1 MTAEDN
7 ALYYGDC
14 LTWMEE
20 WLPDARHSVDLIY
33 LDPPFNSNTNYN
45 ILFGR
50 GNGVSAQ
57 MRGFTDTWRWDAA
70 AAERQARL
78 EDATRH
84 PVHEV
89 ARALRALL
97 GESGM
102 LAYLTYLGER
112 LAVMRD
118 LLKPNGALYLHCDD
132 TASHYLRILLD
143 AIFGPQRYRNHIAW
157 RRATAHNDSRRFG
170 RILDHILYYANGDDP
185 YWDGDAIAE
194 PRTEEEIARAY
205 PLTDDRGRYRAAA
218 HLTAAGVTKEGES
231 GRPWKGYDI
240 SAAGRH
246 WSPPRTGTYAE
257 YIERELILGYRS
269 IKGVHAR
276 LDALDAAGLIVEP
289 GNGNG
294 NDNGTGLPALK
305 RYAAADRGVPPQNL
319 ILNPIGFTDWS
330 AGRGERLGYPTQKPL
345 ALLEKLITV
354 SCPPGG
360 LVLDPFC
367 GCGTAVVAAHNL
379 GRRWMGIDISA
390 TAIELILGR
399 RLEPMGI
406 TLQAQG
412 MPHSLADAR
421 KQASEQP
428 YSFESWAITRI
439 PGFAPNDRQRG
450 DGGVDGRA
458 MLLNQPENHESRLA
472 LAQVKGGAFHLSA
485 FRDFLHVIERE
496 DAAAGVFITLDPVSS
511 PSARAE
517 AREQGEIAVGAER
530 YPRVQLWSIADF
542 FEGRKPSLPTLA
554 DPYRGGAVQP
564 ALRPA

>member
-1 MTAEDN
+1 MAADN

-70 AAERQARL
+70 AAERSARL
-78 EDATRH
+78 ESATRH

-112 LAVMRD
+112 LAIMRD

-194 PRTEEEIARAY
+194 P
-205 PLTDDRGRYRAAA
+205 LTDAEIRGLYPMQDEHGRYRTSD
-218 HLTAAGVTKEGES
+218 LTGAGATQGES
-231 GRPWKGYDI
+231 GEPWRIYDV
-240 SAAGRH
+240 SERNRH
-246 WSPPRTGTYAE
+246 WSPPRTGAYAA
-257 YIERELILGYRS
+257 YIEREFIPGYSR
-269 IKGVHAR
+269 IDGIHAR
-276 LDALDAAGLIVEP
+276 LDALDAAGLIHHPDDGFWP
-289 GNGNG
+289 G
-294 NDNGTGLPALK
+294 LK
-305 RYAAADRGVPPQNL
+305 RYAAADRGIPPQNL
-319 ILNPIGFTDWS
+319 ILRPTGFTNWNV
-330 AGRGERLGYPTQKPL
+330 GRGEHLGYPTQKPL
-345 ALLEKLITV
+345 ALLEKLITA
-354 SCPPGG
+354 SCPPDG

-496 DAAAGVFITLDPVSS
+496 DAAVGIFITLDPVSS
-511 PSARAE
+511 SGARAA

-542 FEGRKPSLPTLA
+542 FEGRRPSLPTLA

>member
-1 MTAEDN
+1 M
-7 ALYYGDC
+7 
-14 LTWMEE
+14 
-20 WLPDARHSVDLIY
+20 
-33 LDPPFNSNTNYN
+33 
-45 ILFGR
+45 
-50 GNGVSAQ
+50 
-57 MRGFTDTWRWDAA
+57 
-70 AAERQARL
+70 
-78 EDATRH
+78 
-84 PVHEV
+84 
-89 ARALRALL
+89 
-97 GESGM
+97 
-102 LAYLTYLGER
+102 
-112 LAVMRD
+112 
-118 LLKPNGALYLHCDD
+118 
-132 TASHYLRILLD
+132 
-143 AIFGPQRYRNHIAW
+143 
-157 RRATAHNDSRRFG
+157 
-170 RILDHILYYANGDDP
+170 
-185 YWDGDAIAE
+185 
-194 PRTEEEIARAY
+194 
-205 PLTDDRGRYRAAA
+205 
-218 HLTAAGVTKEGES
+218 
-231 GRPWKGYDI
+231 
-240 SAAGRH
+240 
-246 WSPPRTGTYAE
+246 
-257 YIERELILGYRS
+257 
-269 IKGVHAR
+269 
-276 LDALDAAGLIVEP
+276 DALDAVGLIVEP

-294 NDNGTGLPALK
+294 NDNGAGLPALK

-496 DAAAGVFITLDPVSS
+496 DAAVGIFITLDPVSS
-511 PSARAE
+511 SGARAT
-517 AREQGEIAVGAER
+517 ARAQGEIAVGAER

>member
-1 MTAEDN
+1 MPAEDN

-20 WLPDARHSVDLIY
+20 WLPEARRSVDLIY

-70 AAERQARL
+70 AAERSARL
-78 EDATRH
+78 ESAARH
-84 PVHEV
+84 PIHEV

-194 PRTEEEIARAY
+194 PRSEEEIRAAY
-205 PLTDDRGRYRAAA
+205 PLTDDRGRYRTAD
-218 HLTAAGVTKEGES
+218 LTGASASDGES
-231 GRPWKGYDI
+231 GEPWRGYDV
-240 SAAGRH
+240 SERTRH
-246 WSPPRTGTYAE
+246 WSPPKTGAYAA
-257 YIERELILGYRS
+257 YIEREFIPGYS
-269 IKGVHAR
+269 GIEGIHAR
-276 LDALDAAGLIVEP
+276 LDALDAAGLVHHPDDGFWP
-289 GNGNG
+289 G
-294 NDNGTGLPALK
+294 LK
-305 RYAAADRGVPPQNL
+305 RYAVADRGIPPQNL
-319 ILNPIGFTDWS
+319 ILRPTGFTNWNV
-330 AGRGERLGYPTQKPL
+330 GRGEHLGYPTQKPL

-399 RLEPMGI
+399 RLEPMGV

-472 LAQVKGGAFHLSA
+472 LAQVKGGAFQLSA
-485 FRDFLHVIERE
+485 FRDFLHVVERE
-496 DAAAGVFITLDPVSS
+496 DAAVGIFITLDPVSS
-511 PSARAE
+511 GGARAA

-530 YPRVQLWSIADF
+530 YPRVQFWSIADF

>member
-1 MTAEDN
+1 MPAEDN

-78 EDATRH
+78 EDASRH

-112 LAVMRD
+112 LAVMRE

-194 PRTEEEIARAY
+194 PLTDKELRDAY
-205 PLTDDRGRYRAAA
+205 PLRDEHGHYR
-218 HLTAAGVTKEGES
+218 LDNMTGAGATQGES
-231 GRPWKGYDI
+231 GQPWRGYNV
-240 SAAGRH
+240 AERRRH
-246 WSPPRTGTYAE
+246 WAPPRTSAYAA
-257 YIERELILGYRS
+257 YIEREFIPGYRA
-269 IKGVHAR
+269 IEGVHAR
-276 LDALDAAGLIVEP
+276 LDALDEAGLIRHPDEGVWP
-289 GNGNG
+289 G
-294 NDNGTGLPALK
+294 LK
-305 RYAAADRGVPPQNL
+305 RYLTDNPSIPPQNL
-319 ILNPIGFTDWS
+319 ILEPRGFTNWNV
-330 AGRGERLGYPTQKPL
+330 GRGEHLGYPTQKPL
-345 ALLEKLITV
+345 ALLEKLIAV
-354 SCPPGG
+354 SCPPDG

-367 GCGTAVVAAHNL
+367 GCGTTVVAAHNL

-390 TAIELILGR
+390 TAIDIIQSR
-399 RLEPMGI
+399 RLGPMGI
-406 TLQAQG
+406 VTQARG
-412 MPHSLADAR
+412 MPYSLADAR
-421 KQASEQP
+421 RQASEKP
-428 YSFESWAITRI
+428 FEFQHWAVSRVS
-439 PGFAPNDRQRG
+439 GLAPNEKLTGDRG
-450 DGGVDGRA
+450 IDGRG
-458 MLLNQPENHESRLA
+458 MLLTQPENHKSRLV
-472 LAQVKGGAFHLSA
+472 LAQAKGGAFKLSE
-485 FRDFLHVIERE
+485 FREFLHVVERDE
-496 DAAAGVFITLDPVSS
+496 AAAGVFITLDPVSS

-517 AREQGEIAVGAER
+517 AREQGEIAVGAGR
-530 YPRVQLWSIADF
+530 YPRIQLWSIADF
-542 FEGRKPSLPTLA
+542 FESRQPNLPALA

-564 ALRPA
+564 ALRPT

>member
-1 MTAEDN
+1 MAAEDN

-78 EDATRH
+78 EDASRH

-157 RRATAHNDSRRFG
+157 RRATSHNDSKRYG

-194 PRTEEEIARAY
+194 PRTEEEISRAY

-257 YIERELILGYRS
+257 YIERELIPGYRS

-276 LDALDAAGLIVEP
+276 LDALDAAGLIAEP

-294 NDNGTGLPALK
+294 NGAGLPALK
-305 RYAAADRGVPPQNL
+305 RYAAGGAPRLSDAEAAGPAGEADHRLLP
-319 ILNPIGFTDWS
+319 
-330 AGRGERLGYPTQKPL
+330 AGRARARPLLRLRHRRRRRPQPGAALDGHRHLRHRHRAHPRTPPGADGHHAAGARHAPFAGRRAQAGVRT
-345 ALLEKLITV
+345 ALLL
-354 SCPPGG
+354 
-360 LVLDPFC
+360 
-367 GCGTAVVAAHNL
+367 
-379 GRRWMGIDISA
+379 
-390 TAIELILGR
+390 
-399 RLEPMGI
+399 
-406 TLQAQG
+406 
-412 MPHSLADAR
+412 
-421 KQASEQP
+421 
-428 YSFESWAITRI
+428 
-439 PGFAPNDRQRG
+439 
-450 DGGVDGRA
+450 
-458 MLLNQPENHESRLA
+458 
-472 LAQVKGGAFHLSA
+472 
-485 FRDFLHVIERE
+485 
-496 DAAAGVFITLDPVSS
+496 
-511 PSARAE
+511 
-517 AREQGEIAVGAER
+517 
-530 YPRVQLWSIADF
+530 
-542 FEGRKPSLPTLA
+542 
-554 DPYRGGAVQP
+554 
-564 ALRPA
+564 